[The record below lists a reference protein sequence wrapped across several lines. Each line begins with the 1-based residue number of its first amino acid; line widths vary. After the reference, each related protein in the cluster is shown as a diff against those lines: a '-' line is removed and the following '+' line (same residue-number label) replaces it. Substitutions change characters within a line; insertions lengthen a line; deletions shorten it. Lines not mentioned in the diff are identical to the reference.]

1 MTAKRA
7 ERLTG
12 YEIRKMAEKTGKVT
26 YGAFQDDELVASGT
40 HRIDELA
47 LRVLVKEIYKL
58 HAVNVLKQHNWRCAR
73 CGGPWRL
80 QIHHRQYRSH
90 GGTHRV
96 ENLEPVCSDCHKI
109 IHKLERSK

>member
-7 ERLTG
+7 ECLTG
-12 YEIRKMAEKTGKVT
+12 YEIRRMAEKSGKVT
-26 YGAFQDDELVASGT
+26 YGAFRDDEFVVTGT

-58 HAVNVLKQHNWRCAR
+58 HAIEVLKQNNWRCAR

-80 QIHHRQYRSH
+80 QIHHRRDRSH
-90 GGTHRV
+90 GGTPPAGELGPGR
-96 ENLEPVCSDCHKI
+96 PGFPKI
-109 IHKLERSK
+109 IH